1 MEDEGYNSGDRRLI
15 EREETIKT
23 EPLTDFYSPDQ
34 VSQTMVEF
42 LLKAEVPE
50 TERGAFKRFAVM
62 FNQVLALT
70 NIEKCERVEWVLA
83 LKEIAMLQNFGDYE
97 TARELMAEY
106 LMIAQLSRSIKAYNM
121 LYGMQ
126 SATRTTIEHLE
137 IPKPQSDVPVKQGF
151 FSKLVSGL
159 RGRK

>member
-1 MEDEGYNSGDRRLI
+1 MEDEGFDFRERKLL

-23 EPLTDFYSPDQ
+23 EPLTDFYSPEN
-34 VSQTMVEF
+34 VNQTMVEF

-50 TERGAFKRFAVM
+50 SERGAFKRFAVM

-70 NIEKCERVEWVLA
+70 NIEKYERVEWILA
-83 LKEIAMLQNFGDYE
+83 VKQIAMLQNFGDYD

-106 LMIAQLSRSIKAYNM
+106 LMLAQISRSIKGMNM

-126 SATRTTIEHLE
+126 GVTRTTVEHLE
-137 IPKPQSDVPVKQGF
+137 IPKPQMETPVRQGILGR
-151 FSKLVSGL
+151 LVSGL
-159 RGRK
+159 RGKK